1 MYVYIYVCM
10 YIYIYMYVYIDTSC
24 THFDY
29 LCTLCVY
36 TLYIHILTYLLNGV
50 YPAVYPLF
58 FKVAFVWM
66 VYLGTPNKQMVGIL
80 GVSYWMVYL
89 GPWGF
94 KILGLLGFL
103 YCWYTFFGMSWDPP
117 VLRMGSWV
125 PKVFDILILD
135 FSDMGHNS
143 TWWNSDHPQNKRNTV
158 PLIRGIVG

>member
-1 MYVYIYVCM
+1 MC
-10 YIYIYMYVYIDTSC
+10 IYIIHTYTYI
-24 THFDY
+24 FAKWG
-29 LCTLCVY
+29 LPGGL
-36 TLYIHILTYLLNGV
+36 
-50 YPAVYPLF
+50 PPF

-66 VYLGTPNKQMVGIL
+66 VYLGTPKKKWL
-80 GVSYWMVYL
+80 EYL
-89 GPWGF
+89 GFLIGWYTWGF

-117 VLRMGSWV
+117 VSRMGSWV
-125 PKVFDILILD
+125 PKVFDILILG

>member
-1 MYVYIYVCM
+1 
-10 YIYIYMYVYIDTSC
+10 
-24 THFDY
+24 
-29 LCTLCVY
+29 
-36 TLYIHILTYLLNGV
+36 
-50 YPAVYPLF
+50 
-58 FKVAFVWM
+58 
-66 VYLGTPNKQMVGIL
+66 MVGIL